1 MQQLGKY
8 GVCQKSENTV
18 LRLQDH
24 WWHFGYTGL
33 YIHLKNVSSP
43 TVLLTRTNRVPV
55 SSRLGDNCWSRNL
68 SSAGDKRSSSCRR
81 ALNISVC
88 SN

>member
-1 MQQLGKY
+1 MTFWIYWTLHPLEE
-8 GVCQKSENTV
+8 CT
-18 LRLQDH
+18 
-24 WWHFGYTGL
+24 
-33 YIHLKNVSSP
+33 SP

-55 SSRLGDNCWSRNL
+55 SSRLDDNCLSRNL

-81 ALNISVC
+81 ALSISVC